1 MTPCRE
7 TGCPGRYVDGYCDW
21 CGMPERPAPAPTG
34 PTPGTAEPR
43 TGAAGTGG
51 TGTGTDVTGTGAG
64 TTGGGGATGATAGA
78 GGADQGA
85 SAMPERVTGSES
97 PVESAAASA
106 RAITPLGSA
115 RGGGA
120 RRHVR
125 QRRARR
131 SGLGAG
137 LTQVPP
143 AVETDPMTV
152 VLDDPIVPE
161 ERRICPSCG
170 APVGRGHDGIPGRT
184 QGYCP
189 QCRNPFSFTPKLA
202 PGDLVAGQYE
212 VAGPIAHGGLGWIYL
227 ARDRNVSGRW
237 VVLKGLL
244 NAGDEDAVAAAIAEQ
259 QFLAQVEHP
268 QIVEVYNVVEHEGL
282 AYTVMEYVGGVS
294 LKQML
299 KDRLMARGE
308 YDPLPVEVALA
319 FVLEILPA
327 FTYLHDHGLLYCDF
341 KPDNLIHV
349 ADGVKLIDLGGMREI
364 DDLTSPIYGTIG
376 YQAPEVAEMGPS
388 IASDVYT
395 IGRTLV
401 VLTTEFRGYQTRF
414 VDSLPPL
421 TQTPAFLEHDPFY
434 RLVARCCAPDPA
446 DRFVSIEEL
455 RVQMLGVLRQ
465 VVADRPGA
473 GMTTQ
478 APPSAFFEA
487 PVVTGETLDW
497 WQLPGLRPDEQ
508 DPMNTWLRGLQ
519 TNDPADRLV
528 ALRQAPQHTPEVIL
542 EMGRTALRAEN
553 GDAVAQAADSL
564 LTHDPWDWRAV
575 WLLGLDALRR
585 GDGGA
590 AVDSFQAVYAQLPG
604 EIGPRFALAAAHEA
618 AGDGRSLGLAESSF
632 TTCLRTDGSYVVAS
646 AFGIARTRAAR
657 GDHAGAVEAV
667 SAVPPTSGAYSRA
680 RWMRADLQTRTGAGV
695 PALMDVLADSRRITL
710 EPRTRAQLAVQVLET
725 ALAARLAGDDRDAT
739 LDGKA
744 ATEATLRRS
753 LESAYRDLARLT
765 PDPAERHLLVDE
777 ANRIR
782 PWSLI

>member
-1 MTPCRE
+1 M
-7 TGCPGRYVDGYCDW
+7 
-21 CGMPERPAPAPTG
+21 
-34 PTPGTAEPR
+34 
-43 TGAAGTGG
+43 
-51 TGTGTDVTGTGAG
+51 
-64 TTGGGGATGATAGA
+64 
-78 GGADQGA
+78 
-85 SAMPERVTGSES
+85 ES
-97 PVESAAASA
+97 VAASI

-115 RGGGA
+115 RGAGA

-131 SGLGAG
+131 SSLGAG

-143 AVETDPMTV
+143 AVETDPTAA
-152 VLDDPIVPE
+152 VLAAPVVPE
-161 ERRICPSCG
+161 ERRVCPSCG
-170 APVGRGHDGIPGRT
+170 APVGRGHDGTPGRT

-189 QCRNPFSFTPKLA
+189 QCRNPFSFTPKLEA
-202 PGDLVAGQYE
+202 GDLVAGQYE

-282 AYTVMEYVGGVS
+282 AYTVMEYVGGAS

-299 KDRLMARGE
+299 KDRLLARGE
-308 YDPLPVEVALA
+308 YDPLPVETALA

-364 DDLTSPIYGTIG
+364 DDLDSPIYGTVG
-376 YQAPEVAEMGPS
+376 YQAPEVAEVGPS
-388 IASDVYT
+388 IASDIYT

-421 TQTPAFLEHDPFY
+421 TQTPAFREHDSFY

-446 DRFVSIEEL
+446 DRFVSVEEL

-465 VVADRPGA
+465 VVADTPGA
-473 GMTTQ
+473 GVTTQ
-478 APPSAFFEA
+478 APPSAYFEA

-519 TNDPADRLV
+519 TSDPGERL
-528 ALRQAPQHTPEVIL
+528 ASLRQAPQHTPEVIL
-542 EMGRTALRAEN
+542 EMGRTALRADQ
-553 GDAVAQAADSL
+553 GDLVSQAADAL
-564 LTHDPWDWRAV
+564 LAHDPWDWRAV

-585 GDGGA
+585 GDGAA
-590 AVDSFQAVYAQLPG
+590 AVDSFHAVYAQLPG
-604 EIGPRFALAAAHEA
+604 EIAPRFALAAAHERVATDASLA
-618 AGDGRSLGLAESSF
+618 AAESSY
-632 TTCLRTDGSYVVAS
+632 TTCLRTDAAYVVAA
-646 AFGIARTRAAR
+646 AFGIARTRATR
-657 GDHAGAVEAV
+657 GDFTGAVSAV

-680 RWMRADLQTRTGAGV
+680 RWMRADLQTRTDAGV

-710 EPRTRAQLAVQVLET
+710 EPHTRARLAVQVLEK
-725 ALAARLAGDDRDAT
+725 ALAARLAGDTREAT
-739 LDGKA
+739 LDGRSA
-744 ATEATLRRS
+744 DEPTLRRS

-765 PDPAERHLLVDE
+765 PAPGERHLLVDE